1 MGPPHLVSTM
11 VRATLLSSVRDRQQ
25 VVDDR
30 LADLYIDV
38 AVEGG
43 GLLDFSTGAAIADAA
58 AESTRPVLERWVR
71 GDAEEGEAHVQTQPV
86 IAAPPPPSGRGW
98 RGVMLLTARDL
109 QHRATKLAAVI
120 VGTAVVLTLLF
131 LITGLVEQFQREP
144 RETIAALGADLWMV
158 RDGASGAF
166 TSAAISPASVADE
179 VTGTDASPVVIGR
192 ETVTADGETVD
203 VVVIGYE
210 PDGIG
215 EPGLPDGELPSAP
228 REIAIDDSAG
238 VAVGETIELGGTIYT
253 VSGRTD
259 GTTMFA
265 GMPIV
270 FLPLES
276 AQAILYREQPLAAAV
291 LLDGE
296 PSALPDGYHTL
307 DNEAIAVDALRPLDG
322 AISSV
327 NLIRFL
333 LWFVAALIIGTMSYL
348 TALERLRDMAVLK
361 AVGASTRQL
370 ATSIAVQG
378 AIVALLAAGPG
389 CAPPIGDRAGVP
401 DGGRGPGPGAL
412 AGAPD
417 RRHRLPPRGDLRPAQ
432 GRPGRSC
439 ARLRGAG
446 RMTAGTANPV
456 VQVRDL
462 VIEYD
467 TSGYVVRPID
477 HFDLSASAGELV
489 VLLGPSGCGKTSLL
503 SALGGILRP
512 TSGSIRVAG
521 IEVEALSAGELS
533 AYRQHTVGFV
543 FQAFNLIPSLT
554 ARENVAIPLL
564 LAGVSRRRAMRR
576 ADELL
581 ARVDLAD
588 RARHR
593 PNRLSGGQQ
602 QRVAVARGLAADA
615 PVLLADEPT
624 ANLDY
629 IQAEGIISLLR
640 GLRADGRSIIVSTH
654 DDRLVPIADRV
665 VHLVPEHRADAG
677 ARASWRWRRRRSSSS
692 RARVASWCTSSRPA
706 PSASS
711 AGEAT
716 APRRSW
722 LGWGRASTSVSSVLC
737 SGSPG
742 RPPLA
747 RSRPAC

>member
-1 MGPPHLVSTM
+1 MVS
-11 VRATLLSSVRDRQQ
+11 
-25 VVDDR
+25 
-30 LADLYIDV
+30 
-38 AVEGG
+38 
-43 GLLDFSTGAAIADAA
+43 
-58 AESTRPVLERWVR
+58 
-71 GDAEEGEAHVQTQPV
+71 
-86 IAAPPPPSGRGW
+86 
-98 RGVMLLTARDL
+98 
-109 QHRATKLAAVI
+109 
-120 VGTAVVLTLLF
+120 
-131 LITGLVEQFQREP
+131 
-144 RETIAALGADLWMV
+144 
-158 RDGASGAF
+158 
-166 TSAAISPASVADE
+166 SPARRGE
-179 VTGTDASPVVIGR
+179 V
-192 ETVTADGETVD
+192 
-203 VVVIGYE
+203 
-210 PDGIG
+210 
-215 EPGLPDGELPSAP
+215 
-228 REIAIDDSAG
+228 AIDDSSG
-238 VAVGETIELGGTIYT
+238 VAVGETIEMGGTIYT

-291 LLDGE
+291 LLDGT

-370 ATSIAVQG
+370 AYVDRRPGRDRRAPRRR
-378 AIVALLAAGPG
+378 PG
-389 CAPPIGDRAGVP
+389 CAPPIGGRAGVP
-401 DGGRGPGPGAL
+401 HGGRGPEPGAL
-412 AGAPD
+412 AGTPD
-417 RRHRLPPRGDLRPAQ
+417 RRHRLPRRGDLRPAQ

-467 TSGYVVRPID
+467 TGGYVVRPID

-677 ARASWRWRRRRSSSS
+677 GPRLVEVAAEEVIFEQGARGELVYVIEAGTIGIERRRSDGSSEEL
-692 RARVASWCTSSRPA
+692 ARLGP
-706 PSASS
+706 
-711 AGEAT
+711 GEYFGELGPLLGFPRSAT
-716 APRRSW
+716 A
-722 LGWGRASTSVSSVLC
+722 RALTPSVLRAYNVADFREQVV
-737 SGSPG
+737 GSTAG
-742 RPPLA
+742 A
-747 RSRPAC
+747 DAG